1 MNNKCQYLRIRTKNY
16 TKYTYCTHFK
26 APTSTNECSVCELY
40 SHKQMFA
47 KSPKKVLKT
56 NVTKK
61 SKKRTEQVKEETYNA
76 VYERDKGRCVMC
88 GSNEMIQLH
97 HISGRGKDKTNNIDN
112 CVMLCRNCHFDK
124 VHQKNKFYKQILL
137 TYIENIKH

>member
-40 SHKQMFA
+40 SRKQTFV
-47 KSPKKVLKT
+47 KTPKKVLKT
-56 NVTKK
+56 GIRKK
-61 SKKRTEQVKEETYNA
+61 PHKRAEQVNSDTYDF
-76 VYERDKGRCVMC
+76 VYNRDKGRCVIY

-97 HISGRGKDKTNNIDN
+97 HINGRGKNKTNNIDY